1 VDSGLAVASER
12 NASHA
17 VGLDLE
23 VIVTRRRTLWVRFTL
38 FAVFPVLTGRDFEVF
53 RRVIRVK
60 AASSHSLDFTI
71 VRLGSRV

>member
-1 VDSGLAVASER
+1 
-12 NASHA
+12 
-17 VGLDLE
+17 
-23 VIVTRRRTLWVRFTL
+23 
-38 FAVFPVLTGRDFEVF
+38 LTGRDFEVF